1 LECFRHWVD
10 GSNLHRRTKR
20 KILCISLSLAGVN
33 WFESI
38 TACFRRMVA
47 RIFAHRGITRIEK
60 GSDAQVQPGSQSSL
74 P

>member
-1 LECFRHWVD
+1 
-10 GSNLHRRTKR
+10 
-20 KILCISLSLAGVN
+20 VN